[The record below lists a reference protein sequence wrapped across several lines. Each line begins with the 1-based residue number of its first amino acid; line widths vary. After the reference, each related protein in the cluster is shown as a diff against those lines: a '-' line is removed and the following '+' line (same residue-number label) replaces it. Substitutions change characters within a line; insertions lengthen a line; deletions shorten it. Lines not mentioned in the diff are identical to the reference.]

1 MERED
6 PFIKIEEY
14 NINNLSNKKIINSLS
29 DKNIKGGISNK
40 ESLKLPLIINEN
52 KKTTF
57 ITGIDNII
65 EKKNKIVEKEE
76 KIPGSY
82 YIPIIMTNIK
92 REYSHLSQILRNKKI
107 DLTKKINF
115 RRNKS
120 LFKGPVF
127 FNKNKNQ
134 ENEISESNEIIYYM
148 NEGYKFNNN
157 SLDFPFNNYRNK
169 MKERLFSQRKLNFH
183 RNLQKKIFYEK
194 FQNNSNNSII
204 TARQIVMNKLPHINQ
219 FQRYH
224 FQTDSNLNNE
234 KINNY
239 NYII

>member
-1 MERED
+1 MERQD
-6 PFIKIEEY
+6 PFIKIEDY
-14 NINNLSNKKIINSLS
+14 NINNLSNKIIINSFS

-40 ESLKLPLIINEN
+40 ESLKLPLLINEN

-57 ITGIDNII
+57 ITGTDNII

-127 FNKNKNQ
+127 FNINKKQ
-134 ENEISESNEIIYYM
+134 ENEISESNEIINYL

-157 SLDFPFNNYRNK
+157 SLDFPFNNYRKK
-169 MKERLFSQRKLNFH
+169 MKERLS
-183 RNLQKKIFYEK
+183 
-194 FQNNSNNSII
+194 
-204 TARQIVMNKLPHINQ
+204 
-219 FQRYH
+219 
-224 FQTDSNLNNE
+224 
-234 KINNY
+234 
-239 NYII
+239 

>member
-1 MERED
+1 
-6 PFIKIEEY
+6 
-14 NINNLSNKKIINSLS
+14 
-29 DKNIKGGISNK
+29 
-40 ESLKLPLIINEN
+40 
-52 KKTTF
+52 
-57 ITGIDNII
+57 
-65 EKKNKIVEKEE
+65 
-76 KIPGSY
+76 
-82 YIPIIMTNIK
+82 MTNIK

-169 MKERLFSQRKLNFH
+169 MKERLFSQRKLNFQ

-204 TARQIVMNKLPHINQ
+204 SARQIVMNKLPHINQ